1 MCVCVCVQGSREK
14 EDLQEKKS
22 RRIPDSA
29 ARIAR
34 VYDMGWMYRYI
45 DYVYRFLIVYEQ
57 KRGTGDGRQMS
68 MMRQELE

>member
-1 MCVCVCVQGSREK
+1 MCVSACVQGSREE
-14 EDLQEKKS
+14 EDQQKKS
-22 RRIPDSA
+22 RRTPDSA
-29 ARIAR
+29 ARMAM

-45 DYVYRFLIVYEQ
+45 DYVYRFLTVYEQ

>member
-1 MCVCVCVQGSREK
+1 
-14 EDLQEKKS
+14 
-22 RRIPDSA
+22 
-29 ARIAR
+29 
-34 VYDMGWMYRYI
+34 MGWMYRYI